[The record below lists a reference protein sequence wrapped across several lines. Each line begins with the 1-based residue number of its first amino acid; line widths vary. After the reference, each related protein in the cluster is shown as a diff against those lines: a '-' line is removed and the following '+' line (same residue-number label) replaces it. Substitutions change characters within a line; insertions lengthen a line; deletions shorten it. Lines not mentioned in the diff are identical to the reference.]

1 MKTVTEGKISG
12 LMNLEYLSQM
22 RPEQRDPDEQ
32 SQ

>member
-12 LMNLEYLSQM
+12 LMNLEWLSQM
-22 RPEQRDPDEQ
+22 RPEQHDPNKK